1 MGSIPAGN
9 VHKGTRRA
17 KTGRQ
22 TYVSL
27 LTHMSVFPF
36 LYGDANDR
44 EREAFEVQRLVPNY
58 RASARDEKR
67 RSLFELCMA
76 CSVCIID
83 YNHYC
88 IFIFRHDFGWQI
100 ATRRVQL
107 QCRMRFG
114 L

>member
-9 VHKGTRRA
+9 IHKGMRRA

-44 EREAFEVQRLVPNY
+44 GSEAFEVQRLVPNY
-58 RASARDEKR
+58 KASARDEG
-67 RSLFELCMA
+67 S
-76 CSVCIID
+76 
-83 YNHYC
+83 
-88 IFIFRHDFGWQI
+88 
-100 ATRRVQL
+100 
-107 QCRMRFG
+107 
-114 L
+114 

>member
-9 VHKGTRRA
+9 IHKGTRRA

-36 LYGDANDR
+36 LYDDANDR
-44 EREAFEVQRLVPNY
+44 GREAFEVQRLVFNY

-67 RSLFELCMA
+67 RILFELRMA
-76 CSVCIID
+76 CVIVD
-83 YNHYC
+83 HNYYY
-88 IFIFRHDFGWQI
+88 IFIFWHDYCLSFSKSDG
-100 ATRRVQL
+100 
-107 QCRMRFG
+107 
-114 L
+114 